1 MIHVFFMNLQCFS
14 IFSVIFSLFLDE
26 LDMLDTP
33 SVVYVISF
41 AFGVSEI
48 N

>member
-1 MIHVFFMNLQCFS
+1 MMHVFFMNLQCFS
-14 IFSVIFSLFLDE
+14 IFSVIFSLDE